1 MSGWRGDGGS
11 SSPILSSPLGV
22 LDVCP
27 HCFGSPGPALIR
39 KVARGQHSPL
49 RPEVKLPCPH
59 ISYTCVPAPE
69 LRAGG
74 QGPTGK
80 PLVPLSVGVLAI
92 FFPILEMVTS
102 PGPQG
107 L

>member
-1 MSGWRGDGGS
+1 MSGWRDDGGS

-39 KVARGQHSPL
+39 KVVLGQHSPL

-59 ISYTCVPAPE
+59 ISYTYVPAPWI
-69 LRAGG
+69 AGWRLG
-74 QGPTGK
+74 
-80 PLVPLSVGVLAI
+80 SD
-92 FFPILEMVTS
+92 
-102 PGPQG
+102 
-107 L
+107 